1 MFDSNSDAFYTSLF
15 TNHRFF
21 LHYFFL
27 TQSMKF
33 MNNIV
38 CRSSIMFDFL
48 PFGEIFYNSNSS
60 SSSSIVIVVSVVVVR
75 RVATCKLGKP
85 GLTSF
90 F

>member
-1 MFDSNSDAFYTSLF
+1 
-15 TNHRFF
+15 
-21 LHYFFL
+21 
-27 TQSMKF
+27 
-33 MNNIV
+33 
-38 CRSSIMFDFL
+38 MFDFL